1 MGYVRGCKAPK
12 GHSLQCVTRHSGIGN
27 YMRTPH
33 CPAGYVVTGCGIN
46 NHYRHWN
53 KLSGF
58 EAMFPKSNTQCDCDS
73 GFGSGRNRCFAR
85 CCKIAAN
92 KPVGLASCTSNAHK
106 AIKDV
111 VHEVKNAQSILN
123 KMDNGSRCAS
133 KGQSAIN
140 NAKASLQRKQAAV
153 KQAQKELN
161 KANNARVS
169 VSVTFSS
176 GNRNCNVFTSSA
188 AWQRARRNKNRKQN
202 ALTKAKQQ
210 VNDANKYLAKMQA
223 QAIRDQCKCKD
234 RVTKAAKNAV
244 AQARKLTAERKRTI
258 IRELMVIC
266 LANAAKKKGAA
277 ANNAGNRCK
286 SQGLPSKYNSQL
298 NLHQTKL
305 VKMNFKCA
313 AALEAGKFACRYGYC
328 YRTLGNFAINGPS
341 SKCDNTYKQVPKG
354 CHIAPDNSHSHTMAK
369 AYSWSTSVLVFSNGY
384 AWGSRTYGSNRF
396 YGNGRWLSTSHRSG
410 RLWAKTNG
418 CTLAVLLSCSK

>member
-1 MGYVRGCKAPK
+1 
-12 GHSLQCVTRHSGIGN
+12 
-27 YMRTPH
+27 
-33 CPAGYVVTGCGIN
+33 
-46 NHYRHWN
+46 
-53 KLSGF
+53 
-58 EAMFPKSNTQCDCDS
+58 MFPKSNTQCDCDS

-111 VHEVKNAQSILN
+111 VHEVKNAQTILN

-153 KQAQKELN
+153 KHAQKELN
-161 KANNARVS
+161 KAQNARVS

-188 AWQRARRNKNRKQN
+188 AWQRARRNKNRKQ
-202 ALTKAKQQ
+202 K

-305 VKMNFKCA
+305 VKMNFKC
-313 AALEAGKFACRYGYC
+313 
-328 YRTLGNFAINGPS
+328 
-341 SKCDNTYKQVPKG
+341 
-354 CHIAPDNSHSHTMAK
+354 
-369 AYSWSTSVLVFSNGY
+369 STSVLVFSNGY
-384 AWGSRTYGSNRF
+384 AWGSRQYGSNRF

-418 CTLAVLLSCSK
+418 CTLAVLLRCSK